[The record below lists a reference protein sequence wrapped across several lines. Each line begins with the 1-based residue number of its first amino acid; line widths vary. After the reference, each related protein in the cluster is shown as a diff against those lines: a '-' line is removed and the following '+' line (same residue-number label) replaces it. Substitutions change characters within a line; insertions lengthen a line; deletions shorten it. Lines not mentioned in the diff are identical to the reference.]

1 MSEELKIAAYAL
13 SSTGKDLNLDNMY
26 VNGRFVNVGSDTKY
40 TINKVS
46 HADFQ
51 IYGVCDSEIGTAD
64 NRQLGVT
71 NSQTVMQMAQRLQ
84 TALADVGKIEKDRIW
99 EAIVETNRD
108 LRRHDSLPP
117 ARGADPAPGA

>member
-1 MSEELKIAAYAL
+1 MIIC
-13 SSTGKDLNLDNMY
+13 TF
-26 VNGRFVNVGSDTKY
+26 NGRFVNVGSDTKS

-84 TALADVGKIEKDRIW
+84 TPLADIGKIEKDRIW

-108 LRRHDSLPP
+108 LRRQKNELGLDEMGSSFAGLFLHGN
-117 ARGADPAPGA
+117 RGLAFIWATAAFM